1 MRKIEMLTHEATK
14 TTTDKGQQNTRRHQ
28 AMNDPYNYFA
38 LVIMLMVVYSKGDI
52 DPRLSFN
59 TDKSSS
65 LLNDDT
71 NMVILTAF
79 GVKDELSEMNRNVTT
94 TKQNKAEHKRRGI
107 SYSALSSSDGNL
119 SSFTIHIKDTGF
131 NNDGKVTT
139 YELKPGKLFLQTLPV
154 STKYSAGLSLSSS
167 EHSPLIDND
176 VADDA
181 GDEDDEDDTET
192 LTYAEQEALQYIT
205 QVVIPVMEK
214 CRTEA
219 IEMDLRAK
227 NPQGIGSE
235 VDQMST
241 EDHITLVSELAKTK
255 KYRMLLTMDGER
267 EHVKVVH
274 KILGTEKVIL
284 RSNLDFPDELVVG
297 ENIDD
302 RTGSAS
308 TLKRSFELMNTL
320 SAHSI
325 DQEQAEEVHKE
336 MWRQRILN
344 LNTEFLKLSA
354 SCSKTL
360 QPSDVM
366 SGFLNIHQFLN
377 GAQFRKFDPFKMH
390 PPAEWEMVETILK
403 HVPVASREAFKRF
416 Y

>member
-1 MRKIEMLTHEATK
+1 MWKIEVLTHEATK
-14 TTTDKGQQNTRRHQ
+14 TTTDKGQQNARRHQ

-38 LVIMLMVVYSKGDI
+38 PVIMLMVVYSKGDI

-65 LLNDDT
+65 VLNDDT
-71 NMVILTAF
+71 NMVILSAF
-79 GVKDELSEMNRNVTT
+79 GVKDELDEMNRSVTT
-94 TKQNKAEHKRRGI
+94 TKQNKAKQKRRGI

-131 NNDGKVTT
+131 NNDEKVKT
-139 YELKPGKLFLQTLPV
+139 YELKPGKLFLQALPV
-154 STKYSAGLSLSSS
+154 STKYSAGLSLSSL

-176 VADDA
+176 DHDD
-181 GDEDDEDDTET
+181 GDDEDDTDT

-227 NPQGIGSE
+227 NPQGIGSK
-235 VDQMST
+235 VDQGST
-241 EDHITLVSELAKTK
+241 EDHIALVSMLAKIQ

-267 EHVKVVH
+267 EHIKVVH

-284 RSNLDFPDELVVG
+284 RSNLDVSDELVVG
-297 ENIDD
+297 ENIYD
-302 RTGSAS
+302 RTGSTS
-308 TLKRSFELMNTL
+308 ILKRSFEQMNTP

-325 DQEQAEEVHKE
+325 DQEQAEEAHKE

-344 LNTEFLKLSA
+344 LNTEFLKTFGLLLQNITTVGCDARFFEYPSVLKR
-354 SCSKTL
+354 CSVS
-360 QPSDVM
+360 Q
-366 SGFLNIHQFLN
+366 I
-377 GAQFRKFDPFKMH
+377 
-390 PPAEWEMVETILK
+390 
-403 HVPVASREAFKRF
+403 
-416 Y
+416 